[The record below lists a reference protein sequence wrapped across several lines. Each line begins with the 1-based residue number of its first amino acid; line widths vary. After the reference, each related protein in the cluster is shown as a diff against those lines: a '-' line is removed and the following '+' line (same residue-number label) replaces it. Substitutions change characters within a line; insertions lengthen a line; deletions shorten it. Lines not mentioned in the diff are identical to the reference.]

1 MSSQRRIPANV
12 VKFEARWWS
21 FLEPTHRLRFA
32 SKIRAC
38 FGYGADGGNGA
49 VFDFGKDGLTSM
61 RVNPG
66 LSAYAED
73 PESACGSLRELLE
86 FGKGR
91 VPKDLWA
98 EMEIRLM
105 ARAGLRLLDL
115 GVQNRILNSCRKVL
129 RSSGFK
135 FRDEWASVITGTC
148 TQFGMTFPICSNA
161 QSVWLSSESGSS
173 MLGHFEQKKNAQPE
187 GEGEGIMLI
196 GLEFHHISIQAV
208 GSTVY
213 AEEEVEY
220 GLRNMTDSVRDTLA
234 AMRSSPKFVLWQ
246 SPFYDVKSLKGI
258 PDSYDEFTK
267 LRLPV
272 TLPLSSATLTG
283 RNMEVDWGPIP
294 TFNDLKQFIKENP
307 CKMEESWNSMKE
319 MCAEMILMKEILK
332 PGQRNLNNSSSRHVQ
347 VPSKKRENSMF
358 VTTKGNSLGGGTSK
372 ALKALGAYLRYLEGT
387 ERDHYWWEIHEQMP
401 CAESRDGASFT
412 TLWSCLFSFILS
424 RRRVYFEAL
433 KYKKERDSGFLSP
446 FGYSSATIAA
456 TVDSVC
462 SMEWYLLLALK
473 SQLSDDRR
481 FCIRI
486 WRWKGYLIL
495 FYFKDILC
503 LYTVVGEEGP
513 ATLLVHG
520 FGAFLEHYRDN
531 IRAIAEGGNRVWAI
545 TLLGFGKSEKP
556 NIEYTELMWAEMLRD
571 FIIEVVGEPAHLVG
585 NSIGGY
591 IIAIVARLW
600 PALVKSVVLINSGG
614 NVIPGYSSVL
624 FAKERRTSGASWLG
638 AKFLLFC
645 LRLTL
650 KDIVKNCYPSF
661 SFVRF
666 TTFSLQ
672 KTERVDNW
680 LIDEM
685 LRAVSSSM

>member
-21 FLEPTHRLRFA
+21 FWEPTHRLRFA

-73 PESACGSLRELLE
+73 PESAGGSLRELLE

-115 GVQNRILNSCRKVL
+115 GVQNQILNSCRKVL
-129 RSSGFK
+129 RSSRFK

-161 QSVWLSSESGSS
+161 QSVWLSSDELENILTKKFLRFLS
-173 MLGHFEQKKNAQPE
+173 MRAEAFQVLRRKPVQF
-187 GEGEGIMLI
+187 
-196 GLEFHHISIQAV
+196 F
-208 GSTVY
+208 STVY

-486 WRWKGYLIL
+486 WRWKGYLIQ
-495 FYFKDILC
+495 
-503 LYTVVGEEGP
+503 YTVVGEEGP

-650 KDIVKNCYPSF
+650 KDIVKNCYPSVSIGTVFF
-661 SFVRF
+661 SNMVHFRSFRLCVLLPFLCRKQSES
-666 TTFSLQ
+666 TIGLLM
-672 KTERVDNW
+672 KC
-680 LIDEM
+680 
-685 LRAVSSSM
+685 

>member
-1 MSSQRRIPANV
+1 MASLVTFLHFPSLSSSPNTFCISPKRCRLNFKAQISVNGTQKPAGVALVWLKHDLRIDDHPALLAASNHSAV
-12 VKFEARWWS
+12 V
-21 FLEPTHRLRFA
+21 P
-32 SKIRAC
+32 I
-38 FGYGADGGNGA
+38 Y
-49 VFDFGKDGLTSM
+49 VFDHRIISRF
-61 RVNPG
+61 
-66 LSAYAED
+66 
-73 PESACGSLRELLE
+73 PEKMQETVLIALQ
-86 FGKGR
+86 
-91 VPKDLWA
+91 D
-98 EMEIRLM
+98 
-105 ARAGLRLLDL
+105 
-115 GVQNRILNSCRKVL
+115 L
-129 RSSGFK
+129 RSSLKDKGANLMI
-135 FRDEWASVITGTC
+135 RLGNAENVIQELVKEV
-148 TQFGMTFPICSNA
+148 QF
-161 QSVWLSSESGSS
+161 V
-173 MLGHFEQKKNAQPE
+173 
-187 GEGEGIMLI
+187 
-196 GLEFHHISIQAV
+196 
-208 GSTVY
+208 STLY

-220 GLRNMTDSVRDTLA
+220 GLRKMTDSVRDTLA
-234 AMRSSPKFVLWQ
+234 AMRSSPNFVLWRT
-246 SPFYDVKSLKGI
+246 PFYDVKSLKGI

-272 TLPLSSATLTG
+272 TLPLSAATLTDG
-283 RNMEVDWGPIP
+283 NMEVDWGPIP

-319 MCAEMILMKEILK
+319 MCAETILMKEFLK

-347 VPSKKRENSMF
+347 FPSKKRENSMF
-358 VTTKGNSLGGGTSK
+358 VTTRGNSLGGGTSN

-387 ERDHYWWEIHEQMP
+387 ERDHYWWKIHEQMP

-412 TLWSCLFSFILS
+412 TLFGPALFLGILS
-424 RRRVYFEAL
+424 RRRVYFETL
-433 KYKKERDSGFLSP
+433 KYKKEQDSGFLSP
-446 FGYSSATIAA
+446 FGYLSATIAA

-462 SMEWYLLLALK
+462 SMEWYLLVALK

-481 FCIRI
+481 FDIRI
-486 WRWKGYLIL
+486 WRWKGYLIQ
-495 FYFKDILC
+495 
-503 LYTVVGEEGP
+503 YTVVGEEGP

-571 FIIEVVGEPAHLVG
+571 FIIEVVGESAHLVG

-638 AKFLLFC
+638 AKFLLFY

-650 KDIVKNCYPSF
+650 KDIVKNCYPS
-661 SFVRF
+661 
-666 TTFSLQ
+666 

-685 LRAVSSSM
+685 LRASYDPGVVVVLESVFSFNLSIPLNYLLDEFKDKVMIIQGMRDPISDSKSTVTMLKEHCAGFIVKELDAGHCPHDELPDEVNSIIREWIVNRSSKLPAVSFK